1 MNKNRTRVLAFLR
14 CMRSLMMDLDHFT
27 VDYVKASGSFACV
40 ITVFLGALLELL
52 VVSDNEL
59 RKLFR

>member
-1 MNKNRTRVLAFLR
+1 
-14 CMRSLMMDLDHFT
+14 MMDLDHFT
-27 VDYVKASGSFACV
+27 VDYVKASGRFACV
-40 ITVFLGALLELL
+40 ITAFLGALLELL